1 MLTKE
6 KTERMLLEPT
16 FADAA
21 RLLMDC
27 GYEDMSTM
35 DAGEINAALERHL
48 AMEVSEIYELTP
60 DKSVVQLFCLKYDY
74 HNAKVLIK
82 ESGLTE
88 TAKRLLSPCARTETE
103 ELVNIYETE
112 DSFDAPKAFV
122 EAVTTAKETLART
135 GNPQLADFFLDKA
148 YFAELTALAKASGSD
163 FIIDYSRMLADS
175 ANLRSASRALLMDRS
190 DLLEKAIIPGG
201 KVDEN
206 IFIHAVQ
213 SMEDVAALYVNS
225 IFEKA
230 TQAGSMT
237 SFEREVDNAVN
248 GFLARTAM
256 LGAGP
261 APVLAYLSYV
271 EMEIMAIRII
281 LTGKLMSIDASSL
294 RERLREC
301 YV

>member
-6 KTERMLLEPT
+6 KTERMLAEPT

-21 RLLMDC
+21 RLLVDC

-35 DAGEINAALERHL
+35 DARGINEALERHL
-48 AMEVSEIYELTP
+48 ATEIFEINDMVP

-88 TAKRLLSPCARTETE
+88 TGERLLSSCARTDAE
-103 ELVNIYETE
+103 ELVRIYETE
-112 DSFDAPKAFV
+112 ESLDAPKAFV
-122 EAVTTAKETLART
+122 EAITAAKETLART
-135 GNPQLADFFLDKA
+135 GNPQLSDFILDKS
-148 YFAELTALAKASGSD
+148 YFAELRALAAASRSD
-163 FIIDYSRMLADS
+163 FIIDYTRMLSDS
-175 ANLRSASRALLMDRS
+175 ANLRSAIRALLMDRR

-206 IFIHAVQ
+206 VFITAVQ
-213 SMEDVAALYVNS
+213 SAEDVAALYVNT

-230 TQAGSMT
+230 TQASTMT

-271 EMEIMAIRII
+271 ELEIMAIRII
-281 LTGKLMSIDASSL
+281 LTGKLMSISADLL
-294 RERLREC
+294 RERLRES